1 MATQQLTKLRLPNGT
16 EVAFV
21 DWSDQPLWSSAY
33 MRNGFTDHEVPFF
46 TYAAGEPVT
55 ATSNIVAAPVATL
68 LDTNISVAGTFQAS
82 EEMLVYAIKPEFFF
96 MILNQPSLP
105 ITSANVTYP
114 NVGGP
119 NPTLSQLKRLFQQLA
134 LRLWV
139 SEKVAFEA
147 PLGYFNAGFGPEGQG
162 VAANVVS
169 GNTSVRSF
177 ANNGS
182 PGQYAVRSFAL
193 PIHIGGTEKYRV
205 TFTNEIGI
213 NGGTVGWADDN
224 GDLSINLC
232 YARVILDGLYKR
244 PVS

>member
-1 MATQQLTKLRLPNGT
+1 
-16 EVAFV
+16 V
-21 DWSDQPLWSSAY
+21 S
-33 MRNGFTDHEVPFF
+33 
-46 TYAAGEPVT
+46 
-55 ATSNIVAAPVATL
+55 
-68 LDTNISVAGTFQAS
+68 
-82 EEMLVYAIKPEFFF
+82 
-96 MILNQPSLP
+96 
-105 ITSANVTYP
+105 YP
-114 NVGGP
+114 TGGP

-162 VAANVVS
+162 IADNGQPGPS
-169 GNTSVRSF
+169 RSH

-213 NGGTVGWADDN
+213 NGGAVMWEDDN
-224 GDLSINLC
+224 GDGTTNLC

>member
-1 MATQQLTKLRLPNGT
+1 MASKQLTKLRLPNGT

-33 MRNGFTDHEVPFF
+33 MLNGFTDHEVPFF
-46 TYAAGEPVT
+46 TYAAGEPVA
-55 ATSNIVAAPVATL
+55 ATSNVTSAPVATL

-82 EEMLVYAIKPEFFF
+82 EEALVYAIRPEFFF
-96 MILNQPSLP
+96 MQLFSGTDITPSTVIYSP
-105 ITSANVTYP
+105 
-114 NVGGP
+114 GGP
-119 NPTLSQLKRLFQQLA
+119 NPTLAQLKRLFQQLA

-147 PLGYFNAGFGPEGQG
+147 PLGYFNAGFGPEGLG
-162 VAANVVS
+162 IAANVA
-169 GNTSVRSF
+169 GNTIRSF

-213 NGGTVGWADDN
+213 NGGTVSWLDSQDGASD
-224 GDLSINLC
+224 NLC